1 MHTGESLINYLYELR
16 TDGRKKITSFDL
28 SYNQN
33 LPTNTIIS
41 IFEQLPNLKT
51 LKMRGIG
58 FDHGQVPTK
67 LLESLPKLKN
77 IDISDNHLSCV
88 RNVFKGLTIKKL
100 SYSGN
105 PELEEKTGR

>member
-1 MHTGESLINYLYELR
+1 
-16 TDGRKKITSFDL
+16 
-28 SYNQN
+28 
-33 LPTNTIIS
+33 
-41 IFEQLPNLKT
+41 
-51 LKMRGIG
+51 MRGIG

-105 PELEEKTGR
+105 PELEEKTGRELCLYLLASLIGHIGA